1 MYVKI
6 HRSSD
11 SEVVAVCDKELIGKE
26 LNSGELFLKV
36 SETFYKGELKD
47 KKEVKRILKEAKN
60 INLVGKETVDIGVE
74 LGLIDKEN
82 IVMFKNIPYAQA
94 LVL

>member
-6 HRSSD
+6 HRSAD

-26 LNSGELFLKV
+26 LSSGELYLKV
-36 SETFYKGELKD
+36 SEIFYKGELKD
-47 KKEVKRILKEAKN
+47 KKEAKIILKEAKN
-60 INLVGKETVDIGVE
+60 INLVGKESVGIGVE
-74 LGLIDKEN
+74 LGLVDKEN
-82 IVMFKNIPYAQA
+82 IIMFKDIPYAQA

>member
-6 HRSSD
+6 HRSAD
-11 SEVVAVCDKELIGKE
+11 SEVVAVCDKELIGKK
-26 LNSGELFLKV
+26 LTSGELFLKV

-47 KKEVKRILKEAKN
+47 KNEVKKLLKGAMN
-60 INLVGKETVDIGVE
+60 INLVGKESVGLGVE

-82 IVMFKNIPYAQA
+82 IIMFKDIPYAQA

>member
-6 HRSSD
+6 HRSAD

-26 LNSGELFLKV
+26 LSSGELHLKV
-36 SETFYKGELKD
+36 SGLFYKGELKD
-47 KKEVKRILKEAKN
+47 KREVKIILKEAKS
-60 INLVGKETVDIGVE
+60 INLVGKESVGIGIE
-74 LGLIDKEN
+74 LGLVDKEN
-82 IVMFKNIPYAQA
+82 VIMFKDIPYAQA

>member
-6 HRSSD
+6 HRSAD

-36 SETFYKGELKD
+36 SETFYKGKLKD
-47 KKEVKRILKEAKN
+47 KKEVKIILKEAKN
-60 INLVGKETVDIGVE
+60 LNLVGKESVGLGVE

-82 IVMFKNIPYAQA
+82 IIMFKNIPYAQA